1 MNNQAE
7 RKRKYLIIPSES
19 MKGERKMNLQQNL
32 SNIEAETLK
41 QIEEAARDRD
51 VRRIFNSTKTLEE
64 IEKRKRLLMFFNR
77 ITRPQY
83 ESVDVCGI

>member
-1 MNNQAE
+1 
-7 RKRKYLIIPSES
+7 

-64 IEKRKRLLMFFNR
+64 IEK
-77 ITRPQY
+77 
-83 ESVDVCGI
+83 